1 MAADIEQDMKIGEL
15 DQLVTLQSLAETNDE
30 GDLTQAWTTVATV
43 FAKVKSERG
52 TEAFESARVNARE
65 TIRVMMRYRSDVT
78 TKWRIEWMSQF
89 YSVTAIDRS
98 GHRKGELWVT
108 AQLVG
113 AL

>member
-1 MAADIEQDMKIGEL
+1 MNIGEL
-15 DQLVTLQSLAETNDE
+15 DQLVTLQSLAETNVE
-30 GDLTQAWTTVATV
+30 GSLTRVWTTIETV

-52 TEAFESARVNARE
+52 TEAFESARTNARE
-65 TIRVMMRYRSDVT
+65 TIRVMMRYRADVT
-78 TKWRIEWMSQF
+78 TECRLIWMGQN
-89 YSVTAIDRS
+89 YEIQAVDRS